1 MKQQIN
7 VSKSSS
13 HSFSILYYKENE
25 TIDIRSLKDNSVLE
39 IATGLATRFR
49 WRKLVQNNMDV
60 TRLEGQLL
68 IDESKYWLVSGN
80 KVSDTSQNRP
90 LLYCGLLDMGKL
102 LTILSKMGINGSIE
116 QGMNA
121 AESESVGIIK
131 IHDPNKAMIE
141 VKATSTVISASDEN
155 LAARIFEAI
164 TSLLDGI

>member
-1 MKQQIN
+1 
-7 VSKSSS
+7 
-13 HSFSILYYKENE
+13 
-25 TIDIRSLKDNSVLE
+25 
-39 IATGLATRFR
+39 
-49 WRKLVQNNMDV
+49 
-60 TRLEGQLL
+60 
-68 IDESKYWLVSGN
+68 
-80 KVSDTSQNRP
+80 
-90 LLYCGLLDMGKL
+90 MGKL

-121 AESESVGIIK
+121 SESGSVGIIK